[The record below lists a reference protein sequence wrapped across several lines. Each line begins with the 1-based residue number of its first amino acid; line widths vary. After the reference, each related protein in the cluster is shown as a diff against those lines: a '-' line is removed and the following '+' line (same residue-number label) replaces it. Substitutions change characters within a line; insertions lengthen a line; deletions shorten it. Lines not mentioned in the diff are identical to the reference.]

1 MKYARRQINIFLK
14 NQERN
19 HEKQIQTQMTN
30 SEFIRLAIK
39 NNYKEFAKVIRGK
52 KVNIKE

>member
-1 MKYARRQINIFLK
+1 MKYARRQINIFFK